1 MKKPSRTLEIE
12 EEYQVVDP
20 EISALESYITQI
32 LDADGQITV
41 EGVNPELHQSAIEVG
56 SSVCQTP
63 AEICEEAVRLRG
75 AVIDIAG
82 KDDFEVLAAGTHLF
96 SSWME
101 QEITPLEGY
110 LGVEQD
116 LKDLARK
123 NLIFG
128 MHVYA
133 GIEDPES

>member
-1 MKKPSRTLEIE
+1 MKEPSLTLGIE

-20 EISALESYITQI
+20 EISTLESYITQI
-32 LDADGQITV
+32 LDADGKITV
-41 EGVNPELHQSAIEVG
+41 EGVKPELHQSVIEVG

-63 AEICEEAVRLRG
+63 PEIREEAVRLRA

-82 KDDFEVLAAGTHLF
+82 KDDLKILAAGTHPF

-101 QEITPLEGY
+101 QEITPLERY

-128 MHVYA
+128 MHVHA